1 MDPEAIL
8 WYTSKVISSIL
19 GSFTAYMVL
28 KYLNKKPLGMQTVFD
43 EIIKDFI
50 YVNMLDC
57 LIFNTS
63 EIAVTFF
70 APFNHYVM
78 STMMIC
84 RLTVAIA
91 VINQLSIL
99 MVIRYLYVF
108 YPSQMNDAH
117 FAKNF
122 ARLFLVYIS
131 FTTALFV
138 DKKNT
143 PFYYIASGQ
152 NIENGFDAKTDIAK
166 PISNLIVFSITM
178 GVCGMIL
185 VFTQCKIEK
194 FNRSVASQ
202 QQDVQVEENQNSS
215 DRYRNSTI
223 RIALIILFLLL
234 TSVTMYHLLVRRP
247 WVNILDILRTRTLK
261 EITLYNIIPMIFIVR
276 NDTLFCFVK
285 IQILKI
291 LKCKCKNNQIEPM
304 IELNVL

>member
-1 MDPEAIL
+1 MYPEAIF
-8 WYTSKVISSIL
+8 WYIPKVISSIL

-50 YVNMLDC
+50 YVNMLDW
-57 LIFNTS
+57 LIFNVS
-63 EIAVTFF
+63 DIAVTFF
-70 APFNHYVM
+70 APLNHYVM
-78 STMMIC
+78 ITMLIC
-84 RLTVAIA
+84 RFTASIA

-108 YPSQMNDAH
+108 YSSQMNDAH
-117 FAKNF
+117 FAKNL

-131 FTTALFV
+131 FTIALFI
-138 DKKNT
+138 DKKTT
-143 PFYYIASGQ
+143 PFYYIASGK
-152 NIENGFDAKTDIAK
+152 NIENGCNVVK
-166 PISNLIVFSITM
+166 PIPFFITV
-178 GVCGMIL
+178 GVCGIIL

-194 FNRSVASQ
+194 FNQSVASQ

-215 DRYRNSTI
+215 DTYRNNTI
-223 RIALIILFLLL
+223 RITLIILFLSL
-234 TSVTMYHLLVRRP
+234 TSVTMYHLLTCRP
-247 WVNILDILRTRTLK
+247 WVNILDLLRIHTLK

-291 LKCKCKNNQIEPM
+291 LKCKCRNNQIEPM